1 MCKKYKNVAVFMG
14 GVSSEREVSL
24 KSGKAVSNALSSAG
38 FIVTEIDI
46 CEEKIPHLPKDIEAV
61 FIALHGNFGE
71 DGGIQALLDKTGIP
85 YTGSGTISSFNSFD
99 KHLTKQIILACGLP
113 TPAYTLLVDLPET
126 SMFGYPVVVKPLAQG
141 SSIGIEKV
149 NTDKELRSA
158 IQYILDLGDTAMVEE
173 FIEGRELTVGILDG
187 QPLPIVEIKAPGGW
201 YGYEAKYTKG
211 ATEYLVP
218 APIPDDIAKV
228 AQHFAVE
235 TFEALNCSDMSR
247 VDFRLT
253 EDGELYILE
262 INTIPGFTET
272 SLLPKAAACAGISFE
287 TLCSRI
293 MNMAAVKPAL

>member
-1 MCKKYKNVAVFMG
+1 MCGEYKNVAVFMG

-24 KSGKAVSNALSSAG
+24 KSGKAVSKALASAG
-38 FIVTEIDI
+38 FNVTDVDI
-46 CEEKIPHLPKDIEAV
+46 CEESIPRLPEDVEAV

-71 DGGIQALLDKTGIP
+71 DGGIQALLDKTDIP
-85 YTGSGTISSFNSFD
+85 YTGSGTLPSFNSFD
-99 KHLTKQIILACGLP
+99 KHLTKQIILGCGLP

-141 SSIGIEKV
+141 SSIGIQKV
-149 NTDKELRSA
+149 NTDEELRAA

-173 FIEGRELTVGILDG
+173 FIKGRELTVGILGG
-187 QPLPIVEIKAPGGW
+187 QPLPVVEIKAPDGW
-201 YGYEAKYTKG
+201 YGYEAKYTEG
-211 ATEYLVP
+211 ATEYIVP
-218 APIPDDIAKV
+218 APIPDDIAKI
-228 AQHFAVE
+228 AQQFAVE
-235 TFEALNCSDMSR
+235 TFEALDCSDMSR

-253 EDGELYILE
+253 AASELYILE

-293 MNMAAVKPAL
+293 MNMAAVKLVL